1 MAPPLSPYLR
11 NIPPSTSGTGYPEI
25 SGTSSSGLT
34 STSVSTGGHQG
45 TMDGLRRLWNWWIYE
60 PESIDSGLKS
70 LLSSSEEPNSVF
82 HSSLEPGSGSAIRTI
97 WLKRGK
103 VPVEYVELVQKFSP
117 GYIVL
122 SYCVAVVGSLCTLEL
137 LLRR

>member
-1 MAPPLSPYLR
+1 MEG
-11 NIPPSTSGTGYPEI
+11 I
-25 SGTSSSGLT
+25 
-34 STSVSTGGHQG
+34 
-45 TMDGLRRLWNWWIYE
+45 RRLWNWWIYE
-60 PESIDSGLKS
+60 LESIDSGLKS

>member
-1 MAPPLSPYLR
+1 
-11 NIPPSTSGTGYPEI
+11 
-25 SGTSSSGLT
+25 
-34 STSVSTGGHQG
+34 
-45 TMDGLRRLWNWWIYE
+45 MDGIRRIWSWSISELQ
-60 PESIDSGLKS
+60 SIDLGLKS
-70 LLSSSEEPNSVF
+70 LISSIENLNSVSYSPLNPDASSE
-82 HSSLEPGSGSAIRTI
+82 IRTL